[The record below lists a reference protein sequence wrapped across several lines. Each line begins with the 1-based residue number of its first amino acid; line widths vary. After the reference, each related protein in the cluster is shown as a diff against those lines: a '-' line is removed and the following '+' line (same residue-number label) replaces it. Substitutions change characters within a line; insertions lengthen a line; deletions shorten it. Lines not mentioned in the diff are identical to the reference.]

1 MATQKHNDW
10 LHRFVVFTVLCTF
23 ALIGMGGLVTSQE
36 AGLAVPDWPTSFG
49 YNMFLL
55 PFDQWI
61 GKFGTFEEHSH
72 RLMASIVGL
81 LTAVAT
87 CWIWSWE
94 TTGKTRNLALAGII
108 ITLGLLGV
116 RTQWMFI
123 AMACAATAVIIFSII
138 RLYRDRNALRWW
150 ATLAY
155 CIVIVQGVLGGLRVT
170 QLKEQIG
177 VFHGTLA
184 QLFLLVLGAIALFT
198 SQWWRKSHA
207 AKDINDLAPRVVR
220 SHFFYATLLIF
231 LQLIIGATMRHQHA
245 GLPVWDFPRAHGQ
258 WWPSTNEDSLAL
270 YNANRNLLQ
279 EQLHAGQIAIDT
291 RGNPTLFLTTGKP
304 IQANHITLHMTHRI
318 MALLI
323 LGLILGAVIVTHKKL
338 GAQHALSRVSLLW
351 LGLTLMQA
359 TLGALT
365 VLNYKPADIAT
376 LHVLF
381 GAGSLLTGTIGT
393 LVSRSQELPVLTGK
407 AVTENDNTLKM
418 EAINW

>member
-1 MATQKHNDW
+1 MATQKHSDC
-10 LHRFVVFTVLCTF
+10 LHRFVMFALLCTF
-23 ALIGMGGLVTSQE
+23 ALIGMGGLVTSRE

-72 RLMASIVGL
+72 RLMASLVGL
-81 LTAVAT
+81 LTAVIT
-87 CWIWSWE
+87 GWIWSRE
-94 TTGKTRNLALAGII
+94 ATCQTRNLALASIF

-123 AMACAATAVIIFSII
+123 AMACAATVVIVFSII

-198 SQWWRKSHA
+198 SQWWRESHA
-207 AKDINDLAPRVVR
+207 AKDIKDLAPRVVR

-231 LQLIIGATMRHQHA
+231 LQLIIGTTMRHQHA

-258 WWPSTNEDSLAL
+258 WWPSTNENSLAL
-270 YNANRNLLQ
+270 YNANRDLLQ
-279 EQLHAGQIAIDT
+279 KELHAGQKTTDT
-291 RGNPTLFLTTGKP
+291 KGNPALFLTTGKP

-323 LGLILGAVIVTHKKL
+323 FGLVLGAVIVTRKKL
-338 GAQHALSRVSLLW
+338 GTRHALSKLSLLW
-351 LGLTLMQA
+351 FGLILIQA
-359 TLGALT
+359 ILGALT
-365 VLNYKPADIAT
+365 VLKYKPADIAT

-381 GAGSLLTGTIGT
+381 GAGSLLIGTMGT
-393 LVSRSQELPVLTGK
+393 LVSRSRELPALAAKTTVET
-407 AVTENDNTLKM
+407 NNTLKL
-418 EAINW
+418 ETVSL